1 VVRNPSHPN
10 LPDAY
15 HYNSKSLKSLI
26 NQNIPRIM
34 KRLQNKIVLITG
46 AARGIGAETAR
57 LMAKHGATV
66 VVSDIL
72 IRQAEQVVTEINNAG
87 GKAYVLELDVTS
99 ESSWRSAIQEI
110 IDSNG
115 KLDILVNNA
124 GFLVAKGFEE
134 VSLEE
139 WQKLVDVNMTSVFL
153 GTKVCAP
160 ALRESAKYSKQG
172 SSIVNISSI
181 AGMVAAPNDP
191 LYAMTKGGVTIFTK
205 STAVAFA
212 NKGDRIRVNSVHPG
226 VVDTEM
232 GNLAIQAQAKRLGVA
247 DTVKVRK
254 LSEDRHPL
262 GRIGETSEIA
272 NAVVFLASDEAAFI
286 TGISMP
292 VDGGYTAQ

>member
-1 VVRNPSHPN
+1 
-10 LPDAY
+10 
-15 HYNSKSLKSLI
+15 
-26 NQNIPRIM
+26 M

-99 ESSWRSAIQEI
+99 ESSWKSAIQEI
-110 IDSNG
+110 IDGNG